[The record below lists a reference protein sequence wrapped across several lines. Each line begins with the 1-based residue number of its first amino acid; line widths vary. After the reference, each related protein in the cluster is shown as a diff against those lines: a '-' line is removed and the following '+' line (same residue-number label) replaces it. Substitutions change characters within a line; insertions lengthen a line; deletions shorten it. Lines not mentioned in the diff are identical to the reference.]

1 MKTLKFVIAFVVAV
15 VIAVLCVANAGEVVV
30 YLWPDVTDYG
40 LPAAPRIG
48 VPVFIVGLIAGLAG
62 FLLGAAR
69 EWAREGRIRSSARIA
84 KREAAALKSKVDEM
98 TADQGDDDIP
108 ALPSR

>member
-1 MKTLKFVIAFVVAV
+1 MRTLKFAIAFVVAAL
-15 VIAVLCVANAGEVVV
+15 IAILCVANADYVTVH
-30 YLWPDVTDYG
+30 LWPDVTDYG
-40 LPAAPRIG
+40 LPTAPSVD
-48 VPVFIVGLIAGLAG
+48 VPLFIVGLIAGLAG

-69 EWAREGRIRSSARIA
+69 EWMREGRIRSTARHA
-84 KREAAALKSKVDEM
+84 KKEAAALKAKVDEM